1 MPTITEESAFT
12 RDFVDRYSREQREPD
27 WMRQRRFEG
36 LVVCDELPP
45 PEGKLDWTKL
55 RLAALAPSRFV
66 ALRHQVGADFSPPF
80 AVPDLTKRGVIFSDF
95 ATALRQHPQLV
106 EKHFMA
112 GVVPARSGKFAALH
126 AAFWTHGTFLY
137 VPAGVELKMPLRTE
151 FRAAG
156 KNAAHFAHTLIVVE
170 RHAKLTYLDHY
181 KSSTEEGQGLFDGVT
196 EIVLG
201 EGASLVYAA
210 EQQWGRHVWDVSA
223 RRAVLARDANLTWLN
238 LGLGGAASKMRLEAV
253 LDGAGAS
260 VELLGVT
267 VAQPGQ
273 TICYDTL
280 QDHRV
285 PYTKSNLLFKAAV
298 KERAHTAYEGTIRV
312 HKAAQ
317 KTDAYQASRNLLLKE
332 DARADATPILEI
344 EANDV
349 RCTHGAT
356 VGPVDPEQLLYL
368 RSRGLSVDSATRLM
382 MRGFFDQAM
391 RYIPDEILRDELWQ
405 AVDQATA
412 NG

>member
-1 MPTITEESAFT
+1 MPAITEESAFT
-12 RDFVDRYSREQREPD
+12 REFVDRYSREQHEPD

-36 LVVCDELPP
+36 LVVSDELPLP
-45 PEGKLDWTKL
+45 QGKLDWTKL
-55 RLAALAPSRFV
+55 KLGELAPSRFV

-80 AVPDLTKRGVIFSDF
+80 AVPDLAKSGVIFCDF

-106 EKHFMA
+106 EKYFMTS
-112 GVVPARSGKFAALH
+112 VVPARSSKFAALH

-151 FRAAG
+151 FRAGG

-170 RHAKLTYLDHY
+170 RHAKLTCLDRY
-181 KSSTEEGQGLFDGVT
+181 KSATEEGQGLFDGVT
-196 EIVLG
+196 EIILG
-201 EGASLVYAA
+201 EGANLVYAV
-210 EQQWGRHVWDVSA
+210 EQQWGRHVWDVST

-238 LGLGGAASKMRLEAV
+238 LGLGSAASKLRLDAV

-260 VELLGVT
+260 AELLGVT

-273 TICYDTL
+273 IICYDTL
-280 QDHRV
+280 QDHRA
-285 PYTKSNLLFKAAV
+285 PYTKSDLLFKAAV
-298 KERAHTAYEGTIRV
+298 KESAHTAYEGAIRV
-312 HKAAQ
+312 HKGAQ
-317 KTDAYQASRNLLLKE
+317 KTDAYQASRNLLLGKN
-332 DARADATPILEI
+332 ARADATPILEI

-356 VGPVDPEQLLYL
+356 VGPVDQEQLFYL
-368 RSRGLSVDSATRLM
+368 RSRCLSVEDATRLM

-391 RYIPDEILRDELWQ
+391 RYIPDEILREQLWQ
-405 AVDQATA
+405 AVDQAMG